1 MSTGE
6 FKICFSPVNHGD
18 KMYKNHAQ
26 KMYNQPPINL
36 YQFIGGIRMIGDKWL
51 SIRNDRK
58 KRMSYSEIGRKY
70 NIDRRTA
77 KVRYNMSG

>member
-1 MSTGE
+1 
-6 FKICFSPVNHGD
+6 
-18 KMYKNHAQ
+18 
-26 KMYNQPPINL
+26 
-36 YQFIGGIRMIGDKWL
+36 MIGDKWL
-51 SIRNDRK
+51 SIRNNRK